1 MGISRDS
8 IHKKKLTGGKK
19 RIWKKK
25 RKHELGRQASNTKIG
40 PKQLSLIRTRG
51 GNIKKRALLV
61 ESGNFSMI
69 SSGVSRKTKVLRV
82 VFNST
87 NNELVRTNT
96 LVKGS
101 IIFVDA
107 APFKVDFF
115 EKKKNF
121 LERENFAKNKKK
133 DQKKS
138 DGIREELLF
147 IHLMKEQFLS
157 GKLMARICSRP
168 GQSGRVDGYLLEK
181 GELEYYL
188 KKIQKKKSR

>member
-25 RKHELGRQASNTKIG
+25 RKHELGRQAANTKIG
-40 PKQLSLIRTRG
+40 SKQISLIRTRG
-51 GNIKKRALLV
+51 GNIKKRALSI
-61 ESGNFSMI
+61 EFGNFSMI
-69 SSGVSRKTKVLRV
+69 SKGISRKTKIIRV

-107 APFKVDFF
+107 TPFKVEFF
-115 EKKKNF
+115 DKKNSLF
-121 LERENFAKNKKK
+121 ESESFPKNNKADK
-133 DQKKS
+133 KKS
-138 DGIREELLF
+138 DLLNEELLF
-147 IHLMKEQFLS
+147 NHLMKEQFLS

-188 KKIQKKKSR
+188 KKIHKKKI